1 MEQEQGGG
9 EMVVPAG
16 DKIRY
21 INHIN
26 IMCFVMYLNQ
36 QSNTYL
42 PRSTKGKGEM
52 ISSSDVTMYLHSE
65 GCVLSRHVI
74 SVSAGTRLSAAM
86 MRRVEGWRQCV
97 VHRSPASRH
106 TE

>member
-1 MEQEQGGG
+1 
-9 EMVVPAG
+9 MVVPAG

-42 PRSTKGKGEM
+42 PRSAKGKDEM
-52 ISSSDVTMYLHSE
+52 ISH
-65 GCVLSRHVI
+65 I
-74 SVSAGTRLSAAM
+74 
-86 MRRVEGWRQCV
+86 
-97 VHRSPASRH
+97 
-106 TE
+106 